1 MNYEDKQRSYYVN
14 EINRALPGT
23 QRVDVE
29 AIETALRT
37 TDSDVPGAPV
47 AAHSFVAQMS
57 NTNAAA
63 RDAEC
68 RALPYPGSGM
78 RDPAARTGCGWWFV
92 PDKAK
97 QSVGAYGTRRGA
109 MNPTLDSA
117 IGPGKWM
124 WDPRDA
130 QQAEAIKKASQ
141 ITSCPDIQYSAI
153 PNMGWC
159 PSTGMAVMTDGAG
172 NPLYPQAA
180 GGDCPGGGI
189 IMTAAGCSSG
199 GGAGAGGAGG
209 AGAGGAAAGGASI
222 SSLCTPQPNGA
233 LPPTCLQAIASS
245 SCSSAGTLAQS
256 LGAGYAGSNP
266 TFNATN
272 RYLLDRGFTLNSGII
287 NDGQLSIADAF
298 SSIQGLRGM
307 AGAGDGSRATS
318 AAANLC
324 YGAAFDPCALSAS
337 DTGPYDPN
345 CVNQAAL
352 ALGYAASGTA
362 LQAQTAANTAI
373 MQLPNWGAVMAQLQ
387 ALKTAADTPSS
398 DPQQQLA
405 AILQVYG
412 VNLQFPP
419 TVCPT
424 PA

>member
-1 MNYEDKQRSYYVN
+1 MNYEAKQRSYYVN

-37 TDSDVPGAPV
+37 TDSDVPGAPI
-47 AAHSFVAQMS
+47 AAHSFVAQMG

-78 RDPAARTGCGWWFV
+78 RDPAARAGCGWWFV

-97 QSVGAYGTRRGA
+97 QSVGAYGSRRGA
-109 MNPTLDSA
+109 MNPTLDST

-141 ITSCPDIQYSAI
+141 ITSCLDIQYSAI

-159 PSTGMAVMTDGAG
+159 PSTGMAVVTDGAG

-189 IMTAAGCSSG
+189 IMTAAGCSSA
-199 GGAGAGGAGG
+199 AGAGGGGG
-209 AGAGGAAAGGASI
+209 ASGAAAGGASI

-245 SCSSAGTLAQS
+245 SCSSAGTLTQS
-256 LGAGYAGSNP
+256 LGAGYAGSDS

-307 AGAGDGSRATS
+307 AGAGDGSRATA

-324 YGAAFDPCALSAS
+324 YGAAFDPCALAAS

-345 CVNQAAL
+345 CVSQAAL
-352 ALGYAASGTA
+352 ALGYAAIGTA